1 MSAISTPKSYMLISA
16 KNMEGKWVKMPY
28 DTCIDKERIN
38 TYMGDVTKQFF
49 MLRSVMVKIVF
60 I

>member
-1 MSAISTPKSYMLISA
+1 MLISA